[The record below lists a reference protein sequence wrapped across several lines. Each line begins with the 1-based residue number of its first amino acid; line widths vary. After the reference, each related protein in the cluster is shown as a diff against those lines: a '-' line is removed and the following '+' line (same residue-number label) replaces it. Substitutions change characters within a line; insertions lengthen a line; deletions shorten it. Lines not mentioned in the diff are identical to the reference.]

1 MLSGLQMKDGRWHQ
15 THFVFH
21 SLDPTLLPVVDIY
34 NLPETNPGSHYHLEI
49 GPVCFLW
56 EFSLSPV
63 RRGVYHPK
71 WCPLPSME
79 IRAVPSSGSSIQK
92 DPASLCQPPVG
103 LQTQRGGMQGRWD
116 ADKLWRRQGVLA
128 LIASQTAKAS
138 QCFSRR
144 ISICMPAWRRKGLH
158 AKQSFWNITKWKETK
173 AKLSTDIR
181 VTYFF

>member
-1 MLSGLQMKDGRWHQ
+1 MKDGRWHQ

-63 RRGVYHPK
+63 RRGGVSPQVMPSAIHGDQSGALQWVLHPERSSFA
-71 WCPLPSME
+71 LPTSRWTADTE
-79 IRAVPSSGSSIQK
+79 G
-92 DPASLCQPPVG
+92 
-103 LQTQRGGMQGRWD
+103 GGMQGRWD
-116 ADKLWRRQGVLA
+116 ADELWRRQGVLA

-144 ISICMPAWRRKGLH
+144 ISTCMPAWRRKGAPRQTIFLEH
-158 AKQSFWNITKWKETK
+158 
-173 AKLSTDIR
+173 
-181 VTYFF
+181 Y